1 MQRNLGCFSF
11 HFSDNTD
18 AEQGIIWSYP
28 AIDGLL
34 VNLIEDSRIQWYM
47 NVGNHSQVELQ
58 PGVQIIN
65 VSAISLGENISF
77 QPSNTT
83 LTTQNTGG
91 RLTIELDPVI

>member
-1 MQRNLGCFSF
+1 
-11 HFSDNTD
+11 
-18 AEQGIIWSYP
+18 
-28 AIDGLL
+28 
-34 VNLIEDSRIQWYM
+34 M

-77 QPSNTT
+77 QPSNTN